1 MSHFDSM
8 FRASVVQ
15 FFFLLA
21 TVSGFSQPLCDSLL
35 TGFTISDPNPCAQT
49 AVTFTA
55 DDPTALSYQWTFSIG
70 TNNGQGQSVTRSF
83 QPFGIAYAATV
94 TLMLSGVDTLGNSC
108 TVTSSQTINIQS
120 TPMLTV
126 LDTSGTQDFKA
137 CVSSPGIVTVTKG
150 FSITGGTGPYTWNFG
165 DGTPPIT
172 SPAGFQTHTYTNYG
186 TYILTV
192 TDNSIPC
199 QGSFTT
205 PVYFYGDDLNANMNV
220 VGSINICEGQTIQ
233 ANNGTDTVGQL
244 IERYIW
250 DWGNGDIDTA
260 YNAASRFYTYSYTD
274 EQVCDSLLN
283 LQGNFEESIRLTI
296 QNGCATHY
304 NQSPVFVKPLPR
316 PKITAPGLGCKNT
329 LLTFSNAE
337 SCPLNPDIQYTW
349 VWGDGTTTG
358 PSTFVG
364 ITPHVYADTGEYTVL
379 LIASLPSCNFID
391 TVDHTIRIL
400 EPPFANFVATP
411 QSGCAPLTV
420 DVQNL
425 SYPTFG
431 LGYQWTVLGG
441 AFSYLDSTEDDD
453 FQPRFQLQDS
463 GLYILRLDVTNICGT
478 AFAFDTVSVARPPV
492 ITLAQIPDTC
502 GFWDY
507 VPNVAYNDNGNPITS
522 YSWDF
527 GLGVPN
533 SSSLPF
539 PTGPIFFGPGNHTIS
554 VTVTNLCGTTTR
566 SRSFVVDTPITSILA
581 GNDFQLCSNLD
592 STFVGQPAGGTW
604 IGNDI
609 TATGDFSPTGTGS
622 YQLIYEIGNGNCR
635 VADTM
640 IVTVVGAPVVT
651 ILPPPATVFCAGDPQ
666 IILIADTGGVVT
678 DTFGIFNPVLPTNP
692 GDSLVI
698 YEFFAQSGCSDR
710 DSISFT
716 VNDLPAIFTTDTTY
730 CQANTPI
737 TLSNYGPANGTWTG
751 FNILNGNAGTFLPD
765 SIGIFPLIY
774 SFTDLNGCSN
784 ADTMLATVV
793 AGDAAIAGPD
803 TTICQNAS
811 IITFSQYS
819 PLGGNWSGTGI
830 IPTTDQFDPLAGAI
844 GNNLLIYTYGAG
856 SCLTFDSLFVVIQDT
871 LPLTAGPDL
880 TVCEGDI
887 PFTVTGG
894 TVSGTWLP
902 SIGLLSTAP
911 AVFDPGLIPANSSDT
926 LFIEILSGAGCRS
939 IDEKII
945 FVDDKPVSQFTLD
958 TVACTGDI
966 ITPGQLSFGATIF
979 DWDFGD
985 ATSSVL
991 ANPTH
996 AYIDTGIFV
1005 VNLIVE
1011 DPATCKDTSQQII
1024 RITEAPIPGFVLSAD
1039 QGCAPLSI
1047 GFTNTSIRNGGTYA
1061 WDFGNGQTFTGAT
1074 PPTQTYLQGQDDT
1087 TYTITLTITNDC
1099 GPTTITDTITVFP
1112 QPQVQVGTQVSSGC
1126 SPLFIDFGNT
1136 TLGNPTNYFWDLGF
1150 NGQTSTDSIPL
1161 GMYYTTDTVTSVYT
1175 ITLVATNQ
1183 CGSDTGSSQIT
1194 VLPNDLNPI
1203 FNTDTTIGC
1212 SPLTVTFT
1220 NLSGSQFVAWDYG
1233 LGLGNQDTGNDQ
1245 PTVTFSQAGTYIVKM
1260 YADNGCSKDTGE
1272 ITITVY
1278 PAAPAAFAT
1287 PAPVCLGEVMNFS
1300 PGSTQNINGYLW
1312 QFGDGATS
1320 TQMNSGHVYPA
1331 PGTYTV
1337 YLTTYSTIYQCPA
1350 TDSAVVEVRALPS
1363 PGFSQMP
1370 VAGCEPFSTS
1380 PVATTPGLSYLWTYG
1395 NGDQA
1400 VGNSPNY
1407 TYTQSGVFDLTLTV
1421 TDGFGCENDSIIPIT
1436 VHPRPQSAF
1445 STNLDTLCGPNL
1457 VLFTNQSTIPTGSF
1471 WDSGTGNPGDTSN
1484 TVNAQFFYQNP
1495 GTYQVTLQ
1503 SETAFGC
1510 RDTATGTVLVYP
1522 QPVAVISPDKTEGCI
1537 PLTVN
1542 FQNLSTGAS
1551 NATWSWGDGTPGTG
1565 LFQPGDHTFFAPD
1578 DSFDIVLRVDT
1589 AGYCFDST
1597 TIRIRAASL
1606 PMAAF
1611 IQDIPDGCALE
1622 TVTFTNQSTT
1632 NFLPLTYQWDFGNAT
1647 TSTLVNPTPVV
1658 YSQPAVYQVSLI
1670 ATNSYQCADTSVGTF
1685 RLYPQ
1690 PVAQFA
1696 MSDTAI
1702 CAPGEILF
1710 TNQSTGFSQSNW
1722 RFGDGFSSTNTSPSH
1737 NFFLEDT
1744 TIWITLVVDTAGRC
1758 VDSTRRRIQTAS
1770 YPVAAFTPSLTQFCG
1785 DATVNFSNQSTTRNL
1800 ALNYAWAFGNGR
1812 NSTLRQPTTTY
1823 FVGDTPQDFEAQ
1835 LITTNSFGCA
1845 DTAIREI
1852 DGLPQ
1857 PMAAFAPVYS
1867 GDCSPLEV
1875 RFLNLSTGF
1884 NSSSWSFSNGSAG
1897 DSTTTIQTFDVGEW
1911 DVKLVVNWDGQC
1923 WDSLESQREI
1933 IVEQSAMADFTWDL
1947 NTTNI
1952 PDGTV
1957 AFTNQSTFAN
1967 DYTWTFGDGSISTEP
1982 DPVHRYF
1989 SNGPFE
1995 VELIAN
2001 NDVNCPDTA
2010 VVDSFS
2016 PRPFGNVF
2024 VPNAMAPGSGID
2036 SADVFLPV
2044 GVGLCE
2050 YEVFVYDTWGKL
2062 IWHSDSLTNGRP
2074 AVGWDG
2080 TVARGNSQGGDPAN
2094 LDVFSWMIKYKFE
2107 GECTR
2112 EGLEPHIQTGSLTVI
2127 R

>member
-1 MSHFDSM
+1 MKSY
-8 FRASVVQ
+8 
-15 FFFLLA
+15 FLLLILFIPYS
-21 TVSGFSQPLCDSLL
+21 SGVAQPLCDSLL
-35 TGFTISDPNPCAQT
+35 TGFAISDPNPCGQT

-55 DDPTALSYQWTFSIG
+55 DDPTALDYQWTFSLG
-70 TNNGQGQSVTRSF
+70 TNNGQGQSIIRSF
-83 QPFGIAYAATV
+83 QPFGFAYPVTV
-94 TLMLSGVDTLGNSC
+94 TLTLSGVDTLGNSC
-108 TVTSSQTINIQS
+108 TVTSSQVINIQN
-120 TPMLTV
+120 TPALTV

-165 DGTPPIT
+165 DGSPAVT

-192 TDNSIPC
+192 SDNSAPC
-199 QGSFTT
+199 QGTFTT
-205 PVYFYGDDLNANMNV
+205 PVYFYGNNLNANMNV
-220 VGSINICEGQTIQ
+220 IGSINICEGQTIQ

-316 PKITAPGLGCKNT
+316 PKISAPGIGCKNT
-329 LLTFSNAE
+329 LLNISNAE

-349 VWGDGTTTG
+349 IWGDGSTTG
-358 PSTFVG
+358 PTTFVG
-364 ITPHVYADTGEYTVL
+364 ITPHIYADTGEYTIL

-411 QSGCAPLTV
+411 KTGCAPLAV

-478 AFAFDTVSVARPPV
+478 AFAFDTISVARPPI
-492 ITLAQIPDTC
+492 ITLAPIVDTC

-527 GLGVPN
+527 GFGVPN
-533 SSSLPF
+533 SSTLPF
-539 PTGPIFFGPGNHTIS
+539 PPGPIFFGPGNHTVS

-566 SRSFVVDTPITSILA
+566 ARSFVVDTPITSILA

-592 STFVGQPAGGTW
+592 TTFVGQPVGGTW
-604 IGNDI
+604 LGNDI
-609 TATGDFSPTGTGS
+609 SAAGVFSPAGTGI

-651 ILPPPATVFCAGDPQ
+651 ILPPASAVFCAGDPQ
-666 IILIADTGGVVT
+666 IFLIADTGGVVT
-678 DTFGIFNPVLPTNP
+678 DTFGIFNPVLPTTP
-692 GDSLVI
+692 GDSLI
-698 YEFFAQSGCSDR
+698 LYEFFAQSGCSDR
-710 DSISFT
+710 DSISLI
-716 VNDLPAIFTTDTTY
+716 VNELPVVTTTNITY
-730 CQANTPI
+730 CQSSAPV
-737 TLSNYGPANGTWTG
+737 TLTGYSPANGVWSG
-751 FNILNGNAGTFLPD
+751 PNIVDPIAGTFLPSTID
-765 SIGIFPLIY
+765 TFFVFY
-774 SFTDLNGCSN
+774 AFTDGATNCEAS
-784 ADTMLATVV
+784 DTMRIIVV
-793 AGDAAIAGPD
+793 AGDPAVAGPD
-803 TTICQNAS
+803 STICKNS
-811 IITFSQYS
+811 GIITLAQFS
-819 PLGGNWSGTGI
+819 PAGGSWAGTGM
-830 IPTTDQFDPLAGAI
+830 IPNSNQFDPLLT
-844 GNNLLIYTYGAG
+844 NNVSNLLIYTYGAG
-856 SCLTFDSLFVVIQDT
+856 SCLTSDSLLVMIQDT
-871 LPLTAGPDL
+871 LPVTAGADL

-887 PFTVTGG
+887 PFAVTGG
-894 TVSGTWLP
+894 TGAGTWLP
-902 SIGLLSTAP
+902 STGLLSTAP
-911 AVFDPGLIPANSSDT
+911 PVFDPVMIPANTADT
-926 LFIEILSGAGCRS
+926 LYIELLSGAGCRS
-939 IDEKII
+939 IDDKII
-945 FVDDKPVSQFTLD
+945 FVDDKPVSLFTLD
-958 TVACTGDI
+958 TVACTGDV
-966 ITPGQLSFGATIF
+966 ITPGQLSVGATIF

-996 AYIDTGIFV
+996 AYVDTGIFV
-1005 VNLIVE
+1005 MNLVVE
-1011 DPATCKDTSQQII
+1011 DPATCKDTSQQTI
-1024 RITEAPIPGFVLSAD
+1024 RITEAPIPGFILSAD
-1039 QGCAPLSI
+1039 QGCAPLSV
-1047 GFTNTSIRNGGTYA
+1047 GLTNTSIRNGGTYF

-1087 TYTITLTITNDC
+1087 TYVITLTITNDC
-1099 GPTTITDTITVFP
+1099 GPTTITDTITIFP
-1112 QPQVQVGTQVSSGC
+1112 QPQVKIGTQVSSGC

-1136 TLGNPTNYFWDLGF
+1136 TLGNPTSYFWDLGF
-1150 NGQTSTDSIPL
+1150 TGQTSTDSIPV

-1175 ITLVATNQ
+1175 ITLIATNQ

-1203 FNTDTTIGC
+1203 FNTDTTVGC

-1245 PTVTFSQAGTYIVKM
+1245 PTVTFSQAGTYTVKM
-1260 YADNGCSKDTGE
+1260 FADNGCSKDTGE
-1272 ITITVY
+1272 IMITVY
-1278 PAAPAAFAT
+1278 PAAPAAFAA
-1287 PAPVCLGEVMNFS
+1287 PAPVCLGETMNFS

-1312 QFGDGATS
+1312 EFGDGATS
-1320 TQMNSGHVYPA
+1320 TQTNSAHVYAA

-1350 TDSAVVEVRALPS
+1350 TDSAQVEVRALPS
-1363 PGFSQMP
+1363 PAFTQTP
-1370 VAGCEPFSTS
+1370 VAGCEPLSIFPFALS
-1380 PVATTPGLSYLWTYG
+1380 PGLSYLWEFG

-1400 VGNSPNY
+1400 VGNGPGY
-1407 TYTQSGVFDLTLTV
+1407 TYTQSGVFNLTLTV
-1421 TDGFGCENDSIIPIT
+1421 TDGFGCENDSLIPIT

-1457 VLFTNQSTIPTGSF
+1457 VLFTNQSTIPAGSF
-1471 WDSGTGNPGDTSN
+1471 WDFGTGNPADTSN
-1484 TVNAQFFYQNP
+1484 TVNAQFFYQTP
-1495 GTYQVTLQ
+1495 GSYQVTLQ

-1510 RDTATGTVLVYP
+1510 RDTATGTILVYP

-1542 FQNLSTGAS
+1542 FQNLSTGSS
-1551 NATWSWGDGTPGTG
+1551 NASWSWGDGTPGTG

-1578 DSFDIVLRVDT
+1578 DSFDVVLRVDT
-1589 AGYCFDST
+1589 AGFCFDSA

-1606 PMAAF
+1606 PIAAF
-1611 IQDIPDGCALE
+1611 IQDVPDGCALE

-1632 NFLPLTYQWDFGNAT
+1632 NLLPLSYQWDFGNAT

-1658 YSQPAVYQVSLI
+1658 YSQPAVYEVSLI
-1670 ATNSYQCADTSVGTF
+1670 ATNSYQCSDTAVGSFT
-1685 RLYPQ
+1685 LYPQ
-1690 PVAQFA
+1690 PDARFA

-1702 CAPGEILF
+1702 CAPGEIQF
-1710 TNQSTGFSQSNW
+1710 TNQSTGFSQSSW
-1722 RFGDGFSSTNTSPSH
+1722 RFGDGFSSTNANPSH

-1744 TIWITLVVDTAGRC
+1744 TLWITLVVDTAGRC
-1758 VDSTRRRIQTAS
+1758 VDSTRRRIRTAS
-1770 YPVAAFTPSLTQFCG
+1770 YPMAAFTPSVTQFCG
-1785 DATVNFSNQSTTRNL
+1785 DATVNFTNLSTTRNL
-1800 ALNYAWAFGNGR
+1800 ALNYSWAFGNGR
-1812 NSTLRQPTTTY
+1812 SSTLRQPTTTY
-1823 FVGDTPQDFEAQ
+1823 FVGDMAQSFEAR
-1835 LITTNSFGCA
+1835 LVSTNSFGCA
-1845 DTAIREI
+1845 DTAYRTI

-1857 PMAAFAPVYS
+1857 PAASFAPVYA

-1875 RFLNLSTGF
+1875 RFLNLSTGY
-1884 NSSSWSFSNGSAG
+1884 NSSTWTFSNGAVSDSA
-1897 DSTTTIQTFDVGEW
+1897 TTIQTFEVGQW
-1911 DVKLVVNWDGQC
+1911 DVKLVVSWDGQC
-1923 WDSLESQREI
+1923 WDSLESLREI
-1933 IVEQSAMADFTWDL
+1933 IVEQSAIAAFTWDL
-1947 NTTNI
+1947 NTTDI

-1967 DYTWTFGDGSISTEP
+1967 DYTWTFGDGSISTDTNP
-1982 DPVHRYF
+1982 LHRYF
-1989 SNGPFE
+1989 GNGPFE
-1995 VELIAN
+1995 VALIAN
-2001 NDVNCPDTA
+2001 NDVNCADTA
-2010 VVDSFS
+2010 YALDFS
-2016 PRPFGNVF
+2016 PRPFGNVH
-2024 VPNAMAPGSGID
+2024 VPNAMAPGSGVD
-2036 SADVFLPV
+2036 SAEVFLPV
-2044 GVGLCE
+2044 GVGLCD
-2050 YEVFVYDTWGKL
+2050 YRVDVFDIWGNL
-2062 IWHSDSLTNGRP
+2062 VFTSEELVDGRP
-2074 AVGWDG
+2074 SEAWDG
-2080 TVARGNSQGGDPAN
+2080 TITNPATLQQGGPITDG
-2094 LDVFSWMIKYKFE
+2094 DVFMWRLRYKLE
-2107 GECTR
+2107 GECDIEMR
-2112 EGLEPHIQTGSLTVI
+2112 PRVQEGTLTVV